1 MKLPK
6 IDLKKIITSPMKTR
20 SFRVGGYSVV
30 AAVIVLAI
38 AIVVN
43 LLFGALPSGVTQFDI
58 TSNQLFTISEQT
70 ESILAGLTDDITIYW
85 LVQEGAEDITLQ
97 TLLNRYVGLSDKLTL
112 KKIDPDVYPTF
123 AQQYT
128 AETLYNNSLIVE
140 RGERS
145 RYVSY
150 EEIYEYDYT
159 NYYYT
164 GTYDTSFAGESA
176 LTSAIDYV
184 ISEDLPKI
192 YTLTGHGEA
201 TLSDTFQS
209 AIEKENIETETLS
222 LLTLETMPEDIDML
236 LICSPQ
242 SDISEKE
249 KDMILQYL
257 QNAGKMLL
265 ITDPLQ
271 EGKLTN
277 LEALMEYYGV
287 TASEGIVV
295 EADQNYYAFGA
306 PYYLLPEIS
315 SHTVS
320 DPLRES
326 GYYVLLPLA
335 QGLNV
340 SSDLRD
346 TLSVTEIL
354 TTSDSAFSKA
364 AGYNLTT
371 YEKEDGDVGGP
382 FALAVAITDTI
393 DDGITSDIV
402 WISSGAIVDDATNTQ
417 ISGGNQ
423 DLFLNVVN
431 WLCQQDE
438 STISIHSKALGYAYL
453 TMSEGTASTLTVL
466 LIAIIPLA
474 YLAVGVYVFIRRKR
488 K

>member
-20 SFRVGGYSVV
+20 SFRVGGYSV
-30 AAVIVLAI
+30 AATVIVLAI
-38 AIVVN
+38 AIVLN
-43 LLFGALPSGVTQFDI
+43 LLVGALPSSVTQLDI

-70 ESILAGLTDDITIYW
+70 ESILDSLTDEITIYW
-85 LVQEGAEDITLQ
+85 IVQEGAEDVTLQ
-97 TLLNRYVGLSDKLTL
+97 TLLNRYVDMSDKLKM

-128 AETLYNNSLIVE
+128 SETLYNNSLIVE
-140 RGERS
+140 RGDRS
-145 RYVSY
+145 RFVSY
-150 EEIYEYDYT
+150 TEIYEYDYT
-159 NYYYT
+159 YYYYT
-164 GTYDTSFAGESA
+164 GSYDTYFAGESA

-201 TLSDTFQS
+201 TLSDTFQN
-209 AIEKENIETETLS
+209 AIDKENIELEELS
-222 LLTLETMPEDIDML
+222 LLTLETMPEDMDML

-242 SDISEKE
+242 SDISEEEKE
-249 KDMILQYL
+249 MILQYL
-257 QNAGKMLL
+257 QNAGKMFL

-271 EGKLTN
+271 EGELTN

-295 EADQNYYAFGA
+295 EANQNYYMYGA
-306 PYYLLPEIS
+306 PYYLLPEIN

-326 GYYVLLPLA
+326 GYYVLLPIA
-335 QGLNV
+335 QGLSV
-340 SSDLRD
+340 SSDLRS
-346 TLSVTEIL
+346 TVSVTKIL
-354 TTSDSAFSKA
+354 TTSDSSFSKV

-371 YEKEDGDVGGP
+371 YEKEDGDIDGP
-382 FALAVAITDTI
+382 FALAVAVTDTL
-393 DDGITSDIV
+393 DDGMTSDIV
-402 WISSGAIVDDATNTQ
+402 WVSSGSIVDDTTNTQ

-431 WLCQQDE
+431 WLCQQEE
-438 STISIHSKALGYAYL
+438 STITIHSKTMGYEYL
-453 TMSEGTASTLTVL
+453 TMSEGTMSTLTIVM
-466 LIAIIPLA
+466 IAIIPLA